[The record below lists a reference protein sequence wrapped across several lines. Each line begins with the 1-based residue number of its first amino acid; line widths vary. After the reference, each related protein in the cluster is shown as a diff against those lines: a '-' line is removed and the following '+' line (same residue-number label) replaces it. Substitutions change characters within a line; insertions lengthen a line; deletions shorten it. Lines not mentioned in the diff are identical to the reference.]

1 MGDGIWLVWQAAAD
15 ACAAANCISLHIM
28 ISITHPWCV
37 SLSCAAKAVCK
48 QYMIADSGLMHRM
61 STY

>member
-1 MGDGIWLVWQAAAD
+1 LLFDAGIHSNMGDGIWLVWQAAAD
-15 ACAAANCISLHIM
+15 ACAAANCISV
-28 ISITHPWCV
+28 THG
-37 SLSCAAKAVCK
+37 VCQLPMLPK